1 MRLTDNTLDLLNTMP
16 KTLKKDITS
25 TRSDFDSIERQ
36 VSKILDIPQ
45 THRKEITNDI
55 DAIS

>member
-45 THRKEITNDI
+45 SHRKEITNDI
-55 DAIS
+55 KVIS

>member
-1 MRLTDNTLDLLNTMP
+1 MP

-55 DAIS
+55 NAIS